1 MVGTIRSALIFG
13 GADYETTFDYYEGM
27 FDDMSVR
34 DMGKLNDFF
43 PDLDEWLYNESI
55 GYITKLVREK
65 METIG
70 YLSELDWE
78 EINTA
83 WQDNRQTFERKF
95 ANINKDLVKAFK
107 ALNERYI
114 GWEDFPDFLE
124 KITIVNDGDTASVS
138 SPYGTIKYTRFHG
151 RRQHNI
157 SRQIY

>member
-1 MVGTIRSALIFG
+1 MIS
-13 GADYETTFDYYEGM
+13 E
-27 FDDMSVR
+27 DDMEDMMKIR
-34 DMGKLNDFF
+34 D
-43 PDLDEWLYNESI
+43 
-55 GYITKLVREK
+55 
-65 METIG
+65 
-70 YLSELDWE
+70 
-78 EINTA
+78 A
-83 WQDNRQTFERKF
+83 WQENRETFERKF

-107 ALNERYI
+107 DLNERYI